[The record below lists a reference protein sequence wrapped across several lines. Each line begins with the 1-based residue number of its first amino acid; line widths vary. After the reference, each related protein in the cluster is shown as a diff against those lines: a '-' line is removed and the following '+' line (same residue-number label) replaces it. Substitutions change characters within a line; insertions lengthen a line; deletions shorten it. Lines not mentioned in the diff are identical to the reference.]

1 MTSKDPSKA
10 RMERFAKISEK
21 ISQISKG
28 SEASPPQKFE
38 RIEQK
43 INDVEE
49 TFTTNIDSLEQKY
62 TILKEQIAKFSK
74 LIEDDIIPDVI
85 VVDPPRKGCD
95 FKLLDSIGK
104 AKPRRIVYVSC
115 DPSTLARDLKYL
127 ETKGYKTIEVQPVD
141 MFPMTKHIEN
151 VALLLKKL

>member
-74 LIEDDIIPDVI
+74 LIEDDKMSKDKLKNKNAEELKEFEEKIKGMMAEEREFLKNY
-85 VVDPPRKGCD
+85 VDNAVK
-95 FKLLDSIGK
+95 K
-104 AKPRRIVYVSC
+104 
-115 DPSTLARDLKYL
+115 
-127 ETKGYKTIEVQPVD
+127 IEEL
-141 MFPMTKHIEN
+141 I
-151 VALLLKKL
+151 

>member
-74 LIEDDIIPDVI
+74 LIEDDKMSKDKLKNKNAEELKEFEEKIKGMMAEEREFLKNY
-85 VVDPPRKGCD
+85 VDNAVK
-95 FKLLDSIGK
+95 K
-104 AKPRRIVYVSC
+104 
-115 DPSTLARDLKYL
+115 
-127 ETKGYKTIEVQPVD
+127 IEEMILYMSV
-141 MFPMTKHIEN
+141 H
-151 VALLLKKL
+151 